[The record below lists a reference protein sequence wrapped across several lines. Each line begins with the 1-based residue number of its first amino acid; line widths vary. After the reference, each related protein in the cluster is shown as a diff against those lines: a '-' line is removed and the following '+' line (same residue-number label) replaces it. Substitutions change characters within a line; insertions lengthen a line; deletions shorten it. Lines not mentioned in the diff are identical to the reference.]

1 MALAAA
7 RRARSA
13 EDTSTTMEP
22 ETTATESGAVER
34 RRSTAEDF
42 ESQTELRTAIH
53 FVQRAVNSY
62 QAEVHDTQAASLL
75 LGFSAT
81 LTSERSVYFAGW
93 DFVQAACEALVRMQ
107 EAGRN
112 RSGGRPGVRARRWC
126 ATMVRLRQSRAMN
139 VEGHGDADC

>member
-1 MALAAA
+1 MRREEVALAAA

-53 FVQRAVNSY
+53 FLQRAPLSPALAAGRRRARSALVSPLFVRGT
-62 QAEVHDTQAASLL
+62 ALVECGEPAGASLRRRL
-75 LGFSAT
+75 SNA
-81 LTSERSVYFAGW
+81 R
-93 DFVQAACEALVRMQ
+93 
-107 EAGRN
+107 
-112 RSGGRPGVRARRWC
+112 GG
-126 ATMVRLRQSRAMN
+126 
-139 VEGHGDADC
+139 